1 MVKPIRLSRRTLRGL
16 YQALRAIKEPGRFGV
31 GAAMGMLVL
40 ASCDEA
46 VTTPDAAQA
55 KPQASVE
62 VQAVRPAASEQPVA
76 SSGPFSI
83 KHQGF
88 WPAMAE
94 SESSPDAVP
103 EGANRW
109 DCKLSPEH
117 PRPVVLVHGT
127 WSNQYDSF
135 AKLSPTLAND
145 GYCVFTFNFGQ
156 DGQDALPMKA
166 RFGTSALSE
175 SVLVLKAFTDRVL
188 DEMSVDK
195 VDMVGW
201 SQGGLLI
208 RSYLQDHGGADPKDP
223 AKNKVLRVV
232 TLGAPHHGTALSG
245 IALLANLLGATEG
258 SADVLGQGPIDQALG
273 SAFLKELNKNGD
285 TVPGIEY
292 TSIYTLFDHIANP
305 VTSSL
310 LKAGPGAT
318 VNNVNIQDGCPV
330 DLSDH
335 LALTYTD
342 RVIAL
347 TMKGLDPDA
356 SHKIPCKIEVS
367 SIQH

>member
-1 MVKPIRLSRRTLRGL
+1 ML
-16 YQALRAIKEPGRFGV
+16 AI
-31 GAAMGMLVL
+31 
-40 ASCDEA
+40 ASCDEPA
-46 VTTPDAAQA
+46 SKSNAQIEG
-55 KPQASVE
+55 PQSNDDPAMMPQPKVPKIE
-62 VQAVRPAASEQPVA
+62 QQEAQIAPAFRP
-76 SSGPFSI
+76 GPFPI
-83 KHQGF
+83 EHQGF
-88 WPAMAE
+88 WPAMAQ

-103 EGANRW
+103 QGANRW
-109 DCKLSPEH
+109 DCKLTPER

-135 AKLSPTLAND
+135 AKLSPVLAND
-145 GYCVFTFNFGQ
+145 GYCVFTFNFGK
-156 DGQDALPMKA
+156 DGQSSLPMKA

-175 SVLVLKAFTDRVL
+175 STLALKGFTEKVLE
-188 DEMSVDK
+188 EMNVDQ

-208 RSYLQDHGGADPKDP
+208 RSYLQDHDGADPADP
-223 AKNKVLRVV
+223 SNNRVLRVV
-232 TLGAPHHGTALSG
+232 TLGSPHHGTALSG

-273 SAFLKELNKNGD
+273 SSFLQALNEKGD
-285 TVPGIEY
+285 TVPGVEY
-292 TSIYTLFDHIANP
+292 TSIYTLFDQIANP

-318 VNNVNIQDGCPV
+318 VNNVNIQDGCPI

-342 RVIAL
+342 RVVAL
-347 TMKGLDPDA
+347 TMKGLDP
-356 SHKIPCKIEVS
+356 SSPHKIPCKIEVS
-367 SIQH
+367 SIRH